1 MDTYDYSPDYVDL
14 NDLLRYA
21 PVDELDD
28 LREYDRLTAVY
39 DTCAMLN
46 TYSNGTIRSRR
57 KTA

>member
-14 NDLLRYA
+14 NDLLRFT

-28 LREYDRLTAVY
+28 LREYDRLTTVY

-46 TYSNGTIRSRR
+46 IYSNGTIRSRR